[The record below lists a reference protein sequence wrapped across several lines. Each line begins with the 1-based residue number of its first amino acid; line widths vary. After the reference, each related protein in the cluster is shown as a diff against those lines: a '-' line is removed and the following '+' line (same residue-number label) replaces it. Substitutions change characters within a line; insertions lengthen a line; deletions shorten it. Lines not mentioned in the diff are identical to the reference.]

1 MTEKIISINSMNKGD
16 LKNLT
21 KTQLINLILKQN
33 NEIKVSQQQN
43 AKPIPKPRTTKPVP
57 LPRKSVKQMVQDYE
71 DNIILPP
78 LEFRDDYKPV
88 PLPRTKK
95 PVPLPRTRIEE
106 VAKALKGYTK
116 SFEIDIKNN
125 KDPLAQ
131 LQNTRKAIENH
142 IISLIRSMKG
152 LKFVETL
159 KVTFKKTVNDK
170 TVYKTAYFN
179 SKPQIII
186 NNTEIPESLQLS
198 KQKILNM
205 IAQWI
210 SEGSGWTIESVDN
223 HYLNIVQYQPMKGS
237 SYIKLPQEL
246 RHHRKGL
253 INMKNDDNECF
264 RWCHIRYLNPQD
276 VHPERIKKIDKEY
289 INQLDYSEIEFPVTT
304 KKYNKIE
311 KQNEININ
319 VFGYENKQP
328 YPIYISKEK
337 YEKHMELL
345 LITEDE
351 NKHYVLIK
359 DFNRFMYNQTKHE
372 HKKHFCMHSLQCFSS
387 EEVLNN
393 HKNNCIQVN
402 GEQAIKMPDKNNNT
416 LKFNNF
422 HKQQPVPFVIYA
434 DFEAITEKIS
444 GCQPN
449 NNKSF
454 TDAYQKHTDCGFGY
468 KVVCCYDDKYSQ
480 PLKIYR
486 GEKAVYTFLEYMLD
500 EVKYCKKIV
509 KQQFNKPLK
518 MTKEDEDKFKIADEC
533 HICNNKYTDEDIRVR
548 DHCHIT
554 GKYRGSAHQ
563 ECNLKLRVNPEEVKI
578 PVIFHNLRGYDS
590 HFIMQEIGAIVK
602 DYEYTNNKGQK
613 CQMNINAIP
622 NNMEKYMA
630 FMLGN
635 HLTFID
641 SFQFMMS
648 SLEKLVTNITKCG
661 KCNTCK
667 PDKCMKLNI
676 NYKNKTLQHKTS
688 LPCNEC
694 KNCKNID
701 EDCIN
706 PKYDKLKYTSKMFK
720 DKKLDLM
727 ARKGVYPYDYM
738 DSFEKFN
745 SPLPK
750 KEEFFSILNNKHI
763 SNEDYE
769 HAKNVW
775 NTFNLK
781 NMGEYHDLYLKS
793 DILLLVDVFENFRKT
808 CLEYYKLDPCHYFTS
823 PGLSWD
829 AMLKMTDIK
838 LELMTDIDMF
848 QFIEKGLRGGISY
861 IANRHGKANNKYMKE
876 YDDKAPSK
884 YIMYLDANNL
894 YGWAMSQYLPTGGF
908 RWMTQK
914 QIDKTNLAL
923 YKEDSKK
930 GLILEV
936 DLEYP
941 NELHDL
947 HNDYPLAPEKVKVT
961 KNMLS
966 DYCKRIADKYS
977 ISTGLVH
984 KLIPTLSKKEKY
996 VLHYRNLQLYIKL
1009 GLKVSKVHRVLEF
1022 DQSPWLKQ
1030 YIDYNT
1036 EKRKNAK
1043 NDFEKDFFKLM
1054 NNSVFGK
1061 TMENIRKRVDV
1072 RLVTDEKKLLKLT
1085 SKPTYVSSKIFNEN
1099 LVAVHKIK
1107 ETLTLNRP
1115 AYVGMCILDLSKTL
1129 MYNFHY
1135 NYIKHKYGE
1144 KAKLLFTDTDSL
1156 TYEIEANDVYKDF
1169 FKDKDKFDNSDYPE
1183 YSPFFYKKNKKV
1195 IGKFKDE
1202 AAGFPIT
1209 EFVGLRSKM
1218 YSYMKD
1224 NQKGG
1229 KTAKGIKKNVIK
1241 NNIMH
1246 DDYKET
1252 LFNNK
1257 QMYHKMK
1264 TIRSENHQ
1272 LGSYELNKVSLS
1284 CFDDKRYIHE
1294 DGKKSYAYGHKN
1306 IFSS

>member
-1 MTEKIISINSMNKGD
+1 MTKKIISNINMNKFSLKSVINDFTKARIKELKEMRIQPSKSQIKKIRESIAQNLKSARQEFKKSTNKD
-16 LKNLT
+16 LI
-21 KTQLINLILKQN
+21 QLILSEKSEEAKQIRKIKI
-33 NEIKVSQQQN
+33 NEK
-43 AKPIPKPRTTKPVP
+43 
-57 LPRKSVKQMVQDYE
+57 
-71 DNIILPP
+71 
-78 LEFRDDYKPV
+78 
-88 PLPRTKK
+88 
-95 PVPLPRTRIEE
+95 
-106 VAKALKGYTK
+106 AKALKGYTK
-116 SFEIDIKNN
+116 SFEIGIKNN
-125 KDPLAQ
+125 KDPLKQ
-131 LQNTRKAIENH
+131 LQSTRKGIKFYIES
-142 IISLIRSMKG
+142 ILKSMKG
-152 LKFVETL
+152 LKFVENL
-159 KVTFKKTVNDK
+159 KVTFKKNSKNEIIT
-170 TVYKTAYFN
+170 KTAYFN
-179 SKPQIII
+179 SKPKTII
-186 NNTEIPESLQLS
+186 NKTQITEELQSS
-198 KQKILNM
+198 KHEILN
-205 IAQWI
+205 ITAQWI

-223 HYLNIVQYQPMKGS
+223 HYLNIVQYEPMKGS
-237 SYIKLPQEL
+237 SYIELPQEL
-246 RHHRKGL
+246 KHHQKGL
-253 INMKNDDNECF
+253 INMKNNDNECF
-264 RWCHIRYLNPQD
+264 RWCHIRYLNPQEKD
-276 VHPERIKKIDKEY
+276 PQRIKKIDKEY
-289 INQLDYSEIEFPVTT
+289 INQLDYSKIEFPV
-304 KKYNKIE
+304 KINQYNKIE

-337 YEKHMELL
+337 YEKHLELL

-359 DFNRFMYNQTKHE
+359 DFNRFMFNQTKHE
-372 HKKHFCMHSLQCFSS
+372 HRKHFCMYCLQCFSS
-387 EEVLNN
+387 EEVLKN
-393 HKNNCIQVN
+393 HKDNCIQLN
-402 GEQAIKMPDKNNNT
+402 GEQAIKMPDKSNNT

-444 GCQPN
+444 GCRPN

-454 TDAYQKHTDCGFGY
+454 TEAYQKHTDCGFGY

-500 EVKYCKKIV
+500 EVKYCKQILK
-509 KQQFNKPLK
+509 KEFNKPLN
-518 MTKEDEDKFKIADEC
+518 MTKENEEEFQKAEEC
-533 HICNNKYTDEDIRVR
+533 HICNKKYTNQDIRVR

-554 GKYRGSAHQ
+554 GKFRGSAHQ
-563 ECNLKLRVNPEEVKI
+563 ECNLQLRLNPDKIKI

-602 DYEYTNNKGQK
+602 DYEYTNKDGKK

-635 HLTFID
+635 HLTFLD
-641 SFQFMMS
+641 SFQFMSS
-648 SLEKLVTNITKCG
+648 SLDKLVN
-661 KCNTCK
+661 N
-667 PDKCMKLNI
+667 
-676 NYKNKTLQHKTS
+676 
-688 LPCNEC
+688 LPKES
-694 KNCKNID
+694 
-701 EDCIN
+701 
-706 PKYDKLKYTSKMFK
+706 LKYTSKMFK
-720 DKKLDLM
+720 GTKFDLM
-727 ARKGVYPYDYM
+727 VRKGVYPYDYM
-738 DSFEKFN
+738 DSFDKFK
-745 SPLPK
+745 SQLPSQ
-750 KEEFFSILNNKHI
+750 EDFFSILNNEHI
-763 SNEDYE
+763 SDENYQ

-781 NMGEYHDLYLKS
+781 NMGEYHDLYLQS
-793 DILLLVDVFENFRKT
+793 DILLLADVFENFRKT
-808 CLEYYKLDPCHYFTS
+808 CIEYYKLDPCHYFTS

-838 LELMTDIDMF
+838 LELMTDINMF
-848 QFIEKGLRGGISY
+848 QFIEKGMRGGISY
-861 IANRHGKANNKYMKE
+861 IANRYGKANNKYMTD
-876 YDDKAPSK
+876 YDKNKPSK

-908 RWMTQK
+908 KWLK
-914 QIDKTNLAL
+914 QNKIDNLDL
-923 YKEDSKK
+923 KKYDKENKK
-930 GLILEV
+930 GIILEV

-941 NELHDL
+941 EKLHDL

-961 KNMLS
+961 DNMLS
-966 DYCKRIADKYS
+966 NYCKKIAYKYN
-977 ISTGLVH
+977 ISTGLVY

-996 VLHYRNLQLYIKL
+996 VLHYRNLQLYIDL
-1009 GLKVSKVHRVLEF
+1009 GLKLTKIHRVLEF

-1115 AYVGMCILDLSKTL
+1115 AYIGMCILDLSKTL
-1129 MYNFHY
+1129 MYDFHY
-1135 NYIKHKYGE
+1135 NYIKNKYGY

-1156 TYEIEANDVYKDF
+1156 TYEIESKDVYKDF

-1183 YSPFFYKKNKKV
+1183 YSPFFYKTNKKV

-1202 AAGFPIT
+1202 AAGIPII

-1218 YSYMKD
+1218 YSYIKD

-1294 DGKKSYAYGHKN
+1294 DGINSYAYGHKK
-1306 IFSS
+1306 IVSPMIK